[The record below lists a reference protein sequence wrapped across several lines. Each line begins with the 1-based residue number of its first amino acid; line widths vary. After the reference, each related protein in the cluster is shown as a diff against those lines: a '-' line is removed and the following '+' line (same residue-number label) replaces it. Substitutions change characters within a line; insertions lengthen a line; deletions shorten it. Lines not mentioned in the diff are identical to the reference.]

1 MLDDYKYKRV
11 LLKIS
16 GEALAGDQGYG
27 IDPKVVDDL
36 AEEILPIV
44 KDGVQLAVVVGGG
57 NIFRGLAGSAEGMDR
72 AQADYIGMLATVMNA
87 LYVSEVFR
95 SAGMKTAV
103 FGAFEIPGMMPVFD
117 KDEVEK
123 AFADRCVVFFAGGT
137 GHPYFSTDTG
147 TALRAVEIEADVI
160 LLAKAVDGVYSADP
174 KTDPD
179 AKRYDSISI
188 SEVVA
193 KGLKVID
200 LTASVLCMENRLPLA
215 VFSLNRPGNIADA
228 LNGHIDGTIVTAE

>member
-1 MLDDYKYKRV
+1 MDKKRRVMLK
-11 LLKIS
+11 LS
-16 GEALAGDQGYG
+16 GEALAGDKHSGF
-27 IDPKVVDDL
+27 DL
-36 AEEILPIV
+36 ATVQAVAGEVKEAWDQGVEI
-44 KDGVQLAVVVGGG
+44 AVVIGGG
-57 NIFRGLAGSAEGMDR
+57 NFWRGRTGNEIARVKSD
-72 AQADYIGMLATVMNA
+72 QIGMLATVMNA

-103 FGAFEIPGMMPVFD
+103 FGAFEIPGMMPIFD

-123 AFADRCVVFFAGGT
+123 AFAERCVVFFAGGT

-160 LLAKAVDGVYSADP
+160 LLAKAVDGVYNADP
-174 KTDPD
+174 KADPE
-179 AKRYDSISI
+179 AKRYDRISI

-200 LTASVLCMENRLPLA
+200 LTASVLCMETHLPLA

-228 LNGHIDGTIVTAE
+228 LNGHIDGTIVTAD

>member
-1 MLDDYKYKRV
+1 MDKKRRVMLK
-11 LLKIS
+11 LS
-16 GEALAGDQGYG
+16 GEALAGDKHSGF
-27 IDPKVVDDL
+27 DL
-36 AEEILPIV
+36 ATVQAVAGEVKEAWDQGVEI
-44 KDGVQLAVVVGGG
+44 AVVIGGG
-57 NIFRGLAGSAEGMDR
+57 NFWRGRTGNEIARVKSD
-72 AQADYIGMLATVMNA
+72 QIGMLATVMNA

-103 FGAFEIPGMMPVFD
+103 FGAFEIPGMMPIFD

-123 AFADRCVVFFAGGT
+123 AFAERCVVFFAGGT

-160 LLAKAVDGVYSADP
+160 LLAKAVDGVYNADP
-174 KTDPD
+174 KVDPE
-179 AKRYDSISI
+179 AKRYDRISI

-200 LTASVLCMENRLPLA
+200 LTASVLCMENHLPLA

-228 LNGHIDGTIVTAE
+228 LNGHIDGTIVTAD